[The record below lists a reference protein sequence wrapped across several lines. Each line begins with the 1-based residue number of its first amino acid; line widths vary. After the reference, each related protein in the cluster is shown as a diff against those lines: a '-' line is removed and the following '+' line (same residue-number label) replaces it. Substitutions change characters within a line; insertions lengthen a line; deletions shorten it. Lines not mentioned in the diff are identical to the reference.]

1 MCRSLEEKAKRN
13 QIMFLRRINDRLS
26 GAVGG
31 KGEERDVRH
40 GKAILIFIF

>member
-31 KGEERDVRH
+31 KGEWVGD
-40 GKAILIFIF
+40 GGGDD